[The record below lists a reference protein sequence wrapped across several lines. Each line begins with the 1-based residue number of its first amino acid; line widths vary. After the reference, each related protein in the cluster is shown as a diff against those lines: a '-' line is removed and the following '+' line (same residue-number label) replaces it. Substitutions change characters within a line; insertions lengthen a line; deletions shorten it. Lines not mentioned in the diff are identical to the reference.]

1 SGTDMTP
8 EIAEAIGLG
17 EPKGFLVIE
26 VEPGGPADRAGIRGG
41 DTPMQ
46 LDGREITLG
55 GDVIL
60 AINDRDVRKIDDML
74 GYLQQATQVGET
86 VTLTAWRNGEII
98 EIPVTLGARPSLQES
113 P

>member
-1 SGTDMTP
+1 
-8 EIAEAIGLG
+8 
-17 EPKGFLVIE
+17 V
-26 VEPGGPADRAGIRGG
+26 
-41 DTPMQ
+41 Q

-86 VTLTAWRNGEII
+86 VPLTVWREGQII
-98 EIPVTLGARPSLQES
+98 EIDVTLGARPSLQES